1 MTVIFKSRTYFISQ
15 NAINAKKKKKK
26 HRQLKPEVKGGEL
39 SPTDPKIKVTES
51 YKRLSTNVDLL
62 YIIKDEIQ
70 R

>member
-15 NAINAKKKKKK
+15 NAINAKKNKK